1 MVVVLYCPVL
11 WCSHV
16 FMLSCFSHVWIHCDS
31 MGYSL
36 PGSSVH
42 GDSPGKNTGVGSH
55 ALLQGIFATQG
66 SNLSFM
72 SPHWQAGSLPLVS
85 PGKSLCGVYYI
96 AIDNQNRLQ
105 PKVVL
110 WPHKESYQFNA
121 TSVLP
126 WCWGRVN
133 PHYLYCLAWFM
144 WKRHLMLIK

>member
-1 MVVVLYCPVL
+1 MVVVFYCPVL
-11 WCSHV
+11 WFLHG
-16 FMLSCFSHVWIHCDS
+16 FMLSCFSHVWTLCDP
-31 MGYSL
+31 MGCSL

-55 ALLQGIFATQG
+55 ALFQGILPTQG
-66 SNLSFM
+66 SNLCLLRLLR
-72 SPHWQAGSLPLVS
+72 WQAGSLSLVS

-110 WPHKESYQFNA
+110 WPCKESYYFDA

-144 WKRHLMLIK
+144 